1 MFFDKSKWPISF
13 PPSCTSPRES
23 SGLPRQADASES
35 SVRDRTSWLCRLSL
49 TPSSV
54 DTMDYNRWKLTLRER
69 VSEILDLG
77 KLTEIRISITSV
89 LY

>member
-1 MFFDKSKWPISF
+1 M
-13 PPSCTSPRES
+13 
-23 SGLPRQADASES
+23 
-35 SVRDRTSWLCRLSL
+35 RDRTSWLCRLSL